1 MPAAPFTDALLVTL
15 AAPDPLAMAEMPFV
29 PAPVE
34 VTAPPAVT
42 DAAPVFVLTMM
53 AETPLTVPLVV
64 TDAAPDPELT
74 AEMAVPLLADTAPAV
89 TLMAEAAEAFACST
103 SMPLPL
109 LAVVEPVPA
118 IVNAPPLD
126 TA

>member
-29 PAPVE
+29 PTPVE

-42 DAAPVFVLTMM
+42 DAAPVFVLTVM

-74 AEMAVPLLADTAPAV
+74 AETAVPLVADTSPAV
-89 TLMAEAAEAFACST
+89 TLMSDAAEAVFCSA
-103 SMPLPL
+103 SMALPVV
-109 LAVVEPVPA
+109 AVVEPVPA
-118 IVNAPPLD
+118 TVTAPPLD
-126 TA
+126 SA